1 MKGDCLPR
9 GVTGPWL
16 FAGGGMVGKVA
27 GQQGCRA
34 GLAEDRLPAV
44 MEIRVLSK
52 ELSVKLFG
60 TSKMRSLSAP
70 HRVRLAEERP
80 SPTCA
85 LTDRDNSGGITL
97 AETALDGVCHQL
109 RVGGGG
115 FFGRRPIEPV
125 IFPLHPCGLHEAAER
140 YAVLVKIVVA
150 IGPGH
155 PAGGK
160 HEVQGL
166 HDG

>member
-1 MKGDCLPR
+1 MLDCEPIA
-9 GVTGPWL
+9 V
-16 FAGGGMVGKVA
+16 KDA

-44 MEIRVLSK
+44 MVLSLKEIRVLSK
-52 ELSVKLFG
+52 ELSVKMFG
-60 TSKMRSLSAP
+60 TSKMRSLSAL

-97 AETALDGVCHQL
+97 AEAALDGVCHQL

-125 IFPLHPCGLHEAAER
+125 IFPLHPCGLHEAA
-140 YAVLVKIVVA
+140 
-150 IGPGH
+150 
-155 PAGGK
+155 
-160 HEVQGL
+160 
-166 HDG
+166 